1 MYPKYRKNKINN
13 FVYAETMHC
22 INFACANV
30 YAEIMQCIKHA
41 HTNVMQNYANKI
53 KLNKTK

>member
-1 MYPKYRKNKINN
+1 
-13 FVYAETMHC
+13 MHC

-30 YAEIMQCIKHA
+30 YAEIIQCIKHA